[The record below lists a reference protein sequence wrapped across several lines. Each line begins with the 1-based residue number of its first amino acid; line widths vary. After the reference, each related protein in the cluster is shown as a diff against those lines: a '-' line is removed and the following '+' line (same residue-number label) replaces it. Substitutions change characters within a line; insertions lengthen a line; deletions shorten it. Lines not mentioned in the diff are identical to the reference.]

1 VSLADIVVDIQRIM
15 TAIQRQGLDNLYQ
28 TNNVRQLHSKLV
40 DLDSLLSSVPG
51 GTVEVDTEGPVDGH
65 VLPLVPPFVFPQAI
79 AGLEYMDAVKEKR
92 TGLNKTFSGVD
103 EGAVRQTASG
113 IAQLS
118 TMAAQRVEQIA
129 RVFAPGIEYLFS
141 VAHELLLKHGHKPD
155 VVKLRGRWVAVDPR
169 TWKTGRDLKLSVGF
183 GAGNKDIQ
191 AGRAANIWQMQLQAA
206 QSGSRIVQEANLY
219 ESALAYAK
227 AADFTMPEKFWT
239 DPRSLPPPQP
249 PPPTT
254 DQIYAMVEKEKIAS
268 GERQKA
274 ADLASGER
282 IKKAEIEQQDRETL
296 FKGEIQLALEK
307 MKLGGQAEIEVVK
320 GKVRDEGERTKL
332 ALQTGKDEKAVT
344 GEMVLKKYE
353 DEIRKKDSEK
363 NQLLSKFD
371 GAVKNLSAPKEIVR
385 ENGKIVGVKQGDV
398 VRKVI
403 RDKDGKVTG
412 LK

>member
-1 VSLADIVVDIQRIM
+1 
-15 TAIQRQGLDNLYQ
+15 
-28 TNNVRQLHSKLV
+28 
-40 DLDSLLSSVPG
+40 
-51 GTVEVDTEGPVDGH
+51 
-65 VLPLVPPFVFPQAI
+65 
-79 AGLEYMDAVKEKR
+79 
-92 TGLNKTFSGVD
+92 
-103 EGAVRQTASG
+103 
-113 IAQLS
+113 
-118 TMAAQRVEQIA
+118 VEQIA

-155 VVKLRGRWVAVDPR
+155 VVKLRGQWVAVDPR

-191 AGRAANIWQMQLQAA
+191 AARAANIWQMQLQAA

-227 AADFTMPEKFWT
+227 AADFTVPEKFWT

-249 PPPTT
+249 PPPST

-320 GKVRDEGERTKL
+320 GKVRDEGERAKL
-332 ALQTGKDEKAVT
+332 ALQNGKDLEKTVT

-353 DEIRKKDSEK
+353 DEIKKKDSEK